1 MSRNELRVILGVII
15 PNMAEGFEI
24 KTRDGAVLR
33 VDPEWECCKEFKEG
47 LQAEIINQI
56 KSKPVPVAGYI

>member
-1 MSRNELRVILGVII
+1 MSRNELRIILGVII

-56 KSKPVPVAGYI
+56 KNKPVPVSGYI